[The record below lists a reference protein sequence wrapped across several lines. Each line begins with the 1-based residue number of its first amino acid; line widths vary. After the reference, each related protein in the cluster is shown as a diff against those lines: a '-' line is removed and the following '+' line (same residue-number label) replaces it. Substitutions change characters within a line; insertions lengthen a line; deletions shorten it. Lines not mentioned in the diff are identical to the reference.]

1 MMRLS
6 LGLILWA
13 PRAAWGE
20 PGIVERRLASMG
32 TILDLR
38 VAAPD
43 RPAALAASEAAIREI
58 ERVERLLSTWRRGGP
73 LDRLNRAKPLES
85 VGLGRE
91 AADLLAE
98 IEAWSG
104 RTGDSFDAT
113 VLPLVRAWGLRGA
126 GRIPSAAERE
136 RALAATGWRHFA
148 VDPETAEATRT
159 STDAGIDEGAW
170 GKGYALDAAAGA
182 LKRSG
187 ARGAVLDLGG
197 QVFVVGSS
205 PATIAHPRRRDLPA
219 VSLLLTDASLSTSGN
234 SERARTVGG
243 VRIGHLLDPRTGRP
257 APDFGSASAI
267 APSGLVADILSTA
280 FFVLGPEE
288 GLALSEKLRREG
300 FPNEALFL
308 VIRGERLEAFASPQL
323 SFQLKETRP

>member
-1 MMRLS
+1 MRLS

-13 PRAAWGE
+13 PRAACGE
-20 PGIVERRLASMG
+20 PGVVERRLASMG
-32 TILDLR
+32 TILELR
-38 VAAPD
+38 VAALD
-43 RPAALAASEAAIREI
+43 RPSALAASEAAVREI
-58 ERVERLLSTWRRGGP
+58 ERVDRLLSTWRRGGP
-73 LDRLNRAKPLES
+73 LDRLNRARPQES

-91 AADLLAE
+91 TAALLAE
-98 IEAWSG
+98 IEVWSG
-104 RTGDSFDAT
+104 RTGGAFDPT

-148 VDPETAEATRT
+148 LDSEIAEATRS

-187 ARGAVLDLGG
+187 VREAVLDLGG
-197 QVFVVGSS
+197 QVFVLGSA

-219 VSLLLTDASLSTSGN
+219 LSLVLSDASLSTSGN

-257 APDFGSASAI
+257 APDFGSATAL

-280 FFVLGPEE
+280 FFVLGPEK
-288 GLALSEKLRREG
+288 GLALSEKLRRDG

-308 VIRGERLEAFASPQL
+308 VIRGGRLEALASPGL
-323 SFQLKETRP
+323 SFQLREPQP